1 LKTIRVLVKTLSP
14 KAKVPK
20 YMSEGASGLDLFAR
34 LDEPVVIEPGKW
46 ALIPTGIALSLPQGF
61 EGQIRPRSGLALEQG
76 VTVLN
81 SPGTIDS
88 DYRGE
93 VKVIL
98 LNLGEKPFCVQDGM
112 RIAQLVIQP
121 VTKAQVVLVQ
131 ELPPSP
137 RGEGGFGHTGVVDE
151 GRGDL

>member
-1 LKTIRVLVKTLSP
+1 MKTIRVLVKTLSP

-34 LDEPVVIEPGKW
+34 LDEPVVIEPGRW
-46 ALIPTGIALSLPQGF
+46 ALIPTGIALALPQGF
-61 EGQIRPRSGLALEQG
+61 EAQIRPRSGLALERG

-81 SPGTIDS
+81 SPGTVDS

-98 LNLGEKPFCVQDGM
+98 VNLGDSPFRVEDGM

-121 VTKAQVVLVQ
+121 VARAEVVLVH
-131 ELPPSP
+131 ELPSSQ
-137 RGEGGFGHTGVVDE
+137 RGEGGFGHTG
-151 GRGDL
+151 GGG